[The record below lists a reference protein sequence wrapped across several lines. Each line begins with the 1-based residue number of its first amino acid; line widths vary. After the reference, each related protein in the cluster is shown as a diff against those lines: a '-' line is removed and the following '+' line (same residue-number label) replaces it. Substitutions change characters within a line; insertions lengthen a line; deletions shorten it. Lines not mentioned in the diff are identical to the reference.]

1 MDYSKYK
8 LSKEFNE
15 KKNEYEKII
24 EQKTK
29 ECSNINNEISKL
41 KKDIQNLEQYLMKEY
56 VIGHY
61 FSNCMKKIMRYL
73 KNPELLDIEDEKENL
88 NNIEENTINGIKE
101 ESNLRKI

>member
-29 ECSNINNEISKL
+29 ECSNINNEISKF
-41 KKDIQNLEQYLMKEY
+41 KKDEKNSDSKKEY
-56 VIGHY
+56 
-61 FSNCMKKIMRYL
+61 
-73 KNPELLDIEDEKENL
+73 DIL
-88 NNIEENTINGIKE
+88 N
-101 ESNLRKI
+101 

>member
-24 EQKTK
+24 EQKIK

-41 KKDIQNLEQYLMKEY
+41 KKDEKKLDNKKEYDILNLE
-56 VIGHY
+56 I
-61 FSNCMKKIMRYL
+61 KKFVV
-73 KNPELLDIEDEKENL
+73 E
-88 NNIEENTINGIKE
+88 GI
-101 ESNLRKI
+101 